1 MRRYIE
7 LIRDSL
13 SRVREIMPWDLVER
27 FGENPDILVLD
38 VREPAE
44 FDFLHISGSINV
56 PRGILES
63 ACEWDHEETVPELV
77 RAKKREIVV
86 VCRSGQRSLLS
97 AYSLQV
103 LGFEN
108 VVSLRTG
115 LRGWNDYEEPLVNS
129 AGNVVDPDVA
139 DDFFS
144 AKLRPEQ
151 RVPKK

>member
-63 ACEWDHEETVPELV
+63 ACEWDHEET
-77 RAKKREIVV
+77 
-86 VCRSGQRSLLS
+86 
-97 AYSLQV
+97 
-103 LGFEN
+103 
-108 VVSLRTG
+108 
-115 LRGWNDYEEPLVNS
+115 
-129 AGNVVDPDVA
+129 
-139 DDFFS
+139 
-144 AKLRPEQ
+144 
-151 RVPKK
+151 